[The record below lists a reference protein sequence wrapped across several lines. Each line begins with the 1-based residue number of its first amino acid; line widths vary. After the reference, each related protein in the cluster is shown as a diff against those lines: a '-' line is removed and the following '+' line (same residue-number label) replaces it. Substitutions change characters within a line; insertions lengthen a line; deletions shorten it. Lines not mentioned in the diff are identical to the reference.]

1 MATECMRRRWR
12 HVWTLSNAK
21 TRNQLNSGPLNH
33 NRQTTRSNRNDQQ
46 IMIDTHSEPHVRVP
60 TLRDLVVPIF
70 RHKRAG
76 MLVALTVFAV
86 TAVVVLTRPKQYEA
100 EMKILVKRE
109 RIEPVVSADP
119 DVRAP
124 ARMDVTEDQLNSEV
138 ELLKS
143 RDLLEAV
150 ATAAGLYSSAS
161 GADARRN
168 SLPRVVQQLQSNLKI
183 SPIRRTTFI
192 RVTYRASDPVLA
204 AWVLTEL
211 ARLYPEKHVALHRP
225 PGAYEFFTAQAE
237 QFRKEL
243 DDAEGRLK
251 EFGRQQH
258 VVSADVERQNTL
270 QRLADF
276 EAALQQAQ
284 GSIADATRRITELES
299 EAASTPARQTTQ
311 IRTSENREL
320 IGQLKARILDL
331 EVKHADMLRKFVPSY
346 PPALEVEQELNQA
359 RAALARAE
367 EAPFTEQTTDQNPT
381 HQWLQGELARVKTE
395 RAAAIAR
402 AAALTNSIGIYRERA
417 RQLDEKAVTQQNLT
431 RAMKAAEENYLLY
444 RRKQEEARISDALD
458 QTRIVNVAVA
468 EAPTIPSVPANI
480 AATWLLLLGTL
491 MALVLGTCVTYLL
504 DYLSPYFRTP
514 DEVESTL
521 DVPVLATIPAS
532 R

>member
-1 MATECMRRRWR
+1 MTDPYA
-12 HVWTLSNAK
+12 
-21 TRNQLNSGPLNH
+21 
-33 NRQTTRSNRNDQQ
+33 
-46 IMIDTHSEPHVRVP
+46 EPHVRVP
-60 TLRDLVVPIF
+60 TLRDLAAPIF

-76 MLVALTVFAV
+76 MLVAFAVFAT

-109 RIEPVVSADP
+109 RVEPVVSADP
-119 DVRAP
+119 EVRSP

-143 RDLLEAV
+143 RELLEQVAV
-150 ATAAGLYSSAS
+150 AAGLHSDALGS
-161 GADARRN
+161 GVSRN
-168 SLPRVVQQLQSNLKI
+168 SLPRVVQNLQSNLKI

-192 RVTYRASDPVLA
+192 RVTYRASDPALA
-204 AWVLTEL
+204 ARVLREL
-211 ARLYPEKHVALHRP
+211 ARLYPERHVALHRP
-225 PGAYEFFTAQAE
+225 PRAYEFFTTQAE

-243 DDAEGRLK
+243 ADAEGRLK

-276 EAALQQAQ
+276 EAALEQAH
-284 GSIADATRRITELES
+284 GSIADATRRITEIES

-331 EVKHADMLRKFVPSY
+331 EVKHADMLRKFAPSY
-346 PPALEVEQELNQA
+346 PPALEVEHELNQA
-359 RAALARAE
+359 RAALARTE
-367 EAPFTEQTTDQNPT
+367 EAPFTEHTTDQNPT
-381 HQWLQGELARVKTE
+381 HQWLQSELARVKTE

-402 AAALTNSIGIYRERA
+402 AAALTNSVSIYRERA
-417 RQLDEKAVTQQNLT
+417 RQLDEQAATQQDLT

-458 QTRIVNVAVA
+458 RTRIVNVAVA
-468 EAPTIPSVPANI
+468 EAPTVPSVPANI
-480 AATWLLLLGTL
+480 APTWLLMLGALL
-491 MALVLGTCVTYLL
+491 ALVLGTFTTYLL

-521 DVPVLATIPAS
+521 DVPVLATLPA
-532 R
+532 RR